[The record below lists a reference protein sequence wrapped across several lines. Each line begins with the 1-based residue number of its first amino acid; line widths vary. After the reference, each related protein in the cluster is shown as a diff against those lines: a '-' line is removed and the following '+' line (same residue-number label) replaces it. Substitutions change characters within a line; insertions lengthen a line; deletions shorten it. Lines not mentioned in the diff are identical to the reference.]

1 MVIKILKRLIQFRI
15 SKGEKYYIAECT
27 DLPIVTQGHS
37 LDELVKN
44 IQEAL
49 ELYVEGE
56 NLEELDLAP
65 NFTTLVN
72 FELGEIHA

>member
-1 MVIKILKRLIQFRI
+1 MDKTLNVSNLN
-15 SKGEKYYIAECT
+15 KGEKYYIAECV
-27 DLPIVTQGHS
+27 DLPIVTQGQS

-44 IQEAL
+44 IQEAI
-49 ELYVEGE
+49 ELFLEGE

-72 FELGEIHA
+72 FELGEINA